1 MALVTLK
8 EVVDKAYG
16 EGYAVPAFNYWSQS
30 DAASIVRGAEGMR
43 SPVILMASGSCVK
56 SLGLELA
63 AFTVLDLAAKAAV
76 PVVLHLDHAESLDL
90 IYRAMKAGFTG
101 VMYDGSKLP
110 VEENIANTRA
120 VVAVARAL
128 GVSVEAEI
136 GRVGRG
142 EEGEDASQV
151 LTDPADAA
159 MFLERTG
166 VDALAVA
173 VGTCHG
179 MQKQEAG
186 IRYDILGKLT
196 ERVRAPLV
204 LHGSS
209 GVKDEDLVEV
219 SKSAISKV
227 NIGTKLKA
235 VCVEGIRGAL
245 EADSSIKDSAKLIA
259 AGAGRVTEV
268 VAQKIEFLG
277 SAGRA

>member
-8 EVVDKAYG
+8 EVVDKAYK

-30 DAASIVRGAEGMR
+30 DAAAIVKGAESMR
-43 SPVILMASGSCVK
+43 SPVILMASGSCIK

-63 AFTVLDLAAKAAV
+63 AFTVQDLARRSKV
-76 PVVLHLDHAESLDL
+76 PIVLHLDHAENLDL
-90 IYRAMKAGFTG
+90 VYRAMKVGFTG

-110 VEENIANTRA
+110 VEENIENTRA
-120 VVAVARAL
+120 VVSVAAAL

-142 EEGEDASQV
+142 EEGEEALQV
-151 LTDPADAA
+151 LTDPADAVA
-159 MFLERTG
+159 FLKRTG

-186 IRYDILGKLT
+186 IRYDILDKLT
-196 ERVRAPLV
+196 AIVHAPLV

-209 GVKDEDLVEV
+209 GVKDEDLVRV

-245 EADSSIKDSAKLIA
+245 DADATIKDSAKLLA
-259 AGAGRVTEV
+259 KGAERITEV
-268 VAQKIEFLG
+268 VAQKIKFLG
-277 SAGRA
+277 SSDRA